1 MKPKFVPTKEQFE
14 NTVQRLR
21 RVANTVDG
29 RVRSYSGRCMYGR
42 ECLAIVCD
50 DSTQCIEEA
59 AAEGFRG
66 ANQDSLGMRS
76 IVYWPRMEIP
86 EGFEIPEDN
95 D

>member
-1 MKPKFVPTKEQFE
+1 MKKKFTPTKEQFNCAVE
-14 NTVQRLR
+14 RLR
-21 RVANTVDG
+21 LVANTVNG

-50 DSTQCIEEA
+50 HATDCIEAA

-66 ANQDSLGMRS
+66 ASQDSLGLRV

-86 EGFEIPEDN
+86 EGFEIEEDN